1 MSMTCLRATLCEK
14 ILWRNLLEKQQK
26 MPIMLVKLNSLR
38 GKKFSGTMITAQI
51 IFHPVTD
58 RKPGNSKS
66 RESAKRTMRA
76 TQAASSSSVKR
87 RLVAMRAFRPYEM
100 KARSEKVIK
109 LGSKSMHFAN
119 SFAV

>member
-1 MSMTCLRATLCEK
+1 
-14 ILWRNLLEKQQK
+14 
-26 MPIMLVKLNSLR
+26 MPIMLVKLNSLN
-38 GKKFSGTMITAQI
+38 GKKFSGTIITAHM

-58 RKPGNSKS
+58 RKPGNRRSS
-66 RESAKRTMRA
+66 ESAKRTIRA

-87 RLVAMRAFRPYEM
+87 MLVAMRALRPNEM

>member
-1 MSMTCLRATLCEK
+1 
-14 ILWRNLLEKQQK
+14 
-26 MPIMLVKLNSLR
+26 MLVKLNNLN
-38 GKKFSGTMITAQI
+38 GKKFNGTMMTAQM

-58 RKPGNSKS
+58 RKPGNSRS

-87 RLVAMRAFRPYEM
+87 ILVAMRAFRPNEM
-100 KARSEKVIK
+100 KARSEKVIR

-119 SFAV
+119 NFAV